1 MKTTSEVLLRVGT
14 QNDLRG
20 RFWYIGAWVTL
31 GIVSLTAAPPTPTG
45 RFTPGF
51 GAQAPPDAI
60 LRETIAGTT
69 VTFEM
74 VLVPKGVVQVDGA
87 TETAGPFYIGRTEV
101 TWDMYDVFALGLD
114 TPASRPAGSDGIARP
129 SNPYGAPDYGWGH
142 AGYPVIS
149 VTRQAAEA
157 YAKWL
162 SQKTGRVYRLPTEIE
177 WRHVAALA
185 TGSEALSPDRRDAIG
200 WHRGNAAA
208 HSHPVGAKAPDRL
221 GLFDLF
227 GNAAEWVVPRDGQ
240 LVTRG
245 GSFRDGPEE
254 IGPGARAVQDEYWN
268 ERDPQLP
275 KSQWWLSDGP
285 FVGFRLV
292 REIPVTRFP

>member
-1 MKTTSEVLLRVGT
+1 MTPPQKRRRESFPTKKIPDVFS
-14 QNDLRG
+14 
-20 RFWYIGAWVTL
+20 FWYIAAGVTL
-31 GIVSLTAAPPTPTG
+31 AIVSLTAAPQDP
-45 RFTPGF
+45 
-51 GAQAPPDAI
+51 I
-60 LRETIAGTT
+60 LRETLAGTT

-74 VLVPKGVVQVDGA
+74 VLVPKGVVLLNGKP
-87 TETAGPFYIGRTEV
+87 EPAGPFYIGRTEV

-142 AGYPVIS
+142 AGYPAIS

-177 WRHVAALA
+177 WLHVAALA
-185 TGSEALSPDRRDAIG
+185 AGSEGLTPDKRDAIG
-200 WHRGNAAA
+200 WHRDNAAA
-208 HSHPVGAKAPDRL
+208 HSHPVATKAPDRL

-227 GNAAEWVVPRDGQ
+227 GNAAEWVMTRDGQ
-240 LVTRG
+240 LATRG
-245 GSFRDGPEE
+245 GSFRDGPDG
-254 IGPGARAVQDEYWN
+254 IGPTSRAVQDEYWN

-275 KSQWWLSDGP
+275 KSRWWLSDGP

-292 REIPVTRFP
+292 REVSGARFP

>member
-1 MKTTSEVLLRVGT
+1 MTPEKTTSEVVLRVGT

-20 RFWYIGAWVTL
+20 RFLVVLALVTI
-31 GIVSLTAAPPTPTG
+31 GIVSLTATP
-45 RFTPGF
+45 
-51 GAQAPPDAI
+51 QDATV
-60 LRETIAGTT
+60 RETLAGTT
-69 VTFEM
+69 VSFEM
-74 VLVPKGVVQVDGA
+74 VLVPKGRVTVDGVQEA
-87 TETAGPFYIGRTEV
+87 VGPFYIGRTEV

-114 TPASRPAGSDGIARP
+114 TPASRPEGTDATARP

-157 YAKWL
+157 FAKWL
-162 SQKTGRVYRLPTEIE
+162 SQKTGRVYRLPTEAE
-177 WRHVAALA
+177 WQHVATLA
-185 TGSEALSPDRRDAIG
+185 AGTADLPADKRDSLG
-200 WHRGNAAA
+200 WHRNNAAA
-208 HSHPVGAKAPDRL
+208 HSHPVGTKTADQL

-227 GNAAEWVVPRDGQ
+227 GNAAEWVTTKDGK

-245 GSFRDGPEE
+245 GSFRDGPEG
-254 IGPGARAVQDEYWN
+254 IGPAGRGVQDEYWN

-275 KSQWWLSDGP
+275 KSRWWLSDGP

>member
-1 MKTTSEVLLRVGT
+1 MKTTWLM
-14 QNDLRG
+14 
-20 RFWYIGAWVTL
+20 VTL
-31 GIVSLTAAPPTPTG
+31 GIVSLTGQAGRPSPNG

-51 GAQAPPDAI
+51 GAQAPNAI
-60 LRETIAGTT
+60 VRETIAGTT

-74 VLVPKGVVQVDGA
+74 VLVPKAVVLMNGKPEPV
-87 TETAGPFYIGRTEV
+87 GPFYIGRTEV

-162 SQKTGRVYRLPTEIE
+162 SQKTGRVYRLPTELE
-177 WRHVAALA
+177 WQHVAALA
-185 TGSEALSPDRRDAIG
+185 TESRGLSPDKRDSVG
-200 WHRGNAAA
+200 WHRDNAAA
-208 HSHPVGAKAPDRL
+208 HSHPVGAKAPDAL

-227 GNAAEWVVPRDGQ
+227 GNAAEWVVTRDGQ
-240 LVTRG
+240 LATRG
-245 GSFRDGPEE
+245 GSFRDGPDG
-254 IGPGARAVQDEYWN
+254 IGPAARAVQDEYWN

-275 KSQWWLSDGP
+275 KSRWWLSDGP

-292 REIPVTRFP
+292 REIQ

>member
-1 MKTTSEVLLRVGT
+1 MATTAALA
-14 QNDLRG
+14 
-20 RFWYIGAWVTL
+20 IVTL
-31 GIVSLTAAPPTPTG
+31 SAAP
-45 RFTPGF
+45 
-51 GAQAPPDAI
+51 QPPAY
-60 LRETIAGTT
+60 REAIAGTT
-69 VTFEM
+69 VNFDM
-74 VLVPKGVVQVDGA
+74 VLVPQGA
-87 TETAGPFYIGRTEV
+87 ITVNGAPVTVGPFYIGKTEV

-114 TPASRPAGSDGIARP
+114 RPAAQAASVDATARP

-162 SQKTGRVYRLPTEIE
+162 SQKTGRVYRLPTEME
-177 WRHVAALA
+177 WQHAARLA
-185 TGSEALSPDRRDAIG
+185 AGANGLSPDRREAVA
-200 WHRGNAAA
+200 WHRGNAAS
-208 HSHPVGAKAPDRL
+208 HTHPVGTKTADQL

-227 GNAAEWVVPRDGQ
+227 GNAAEWVVTEGNA

-245 GSFRDGPEE
+245 GSFRDAADEVGPA
-254 IGPGARAVQDEYWN
+254 ARGVQDEYWN

-275 KSQWWLSDGP
+275 KSRWWLSDGP

-292 REIPVTRFP
+292 STSR